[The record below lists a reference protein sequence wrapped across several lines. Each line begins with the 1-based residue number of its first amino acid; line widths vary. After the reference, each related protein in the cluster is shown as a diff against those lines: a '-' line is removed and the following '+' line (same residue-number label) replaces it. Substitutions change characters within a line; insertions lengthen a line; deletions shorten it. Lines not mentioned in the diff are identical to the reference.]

1 MLDPFVIG
9 LSDVIDILF
18 VAVLLYT
25 AIVWA
30 KRTRA
35 AFVVRGILILAVI
48 YLLARQLDLQLTAW
62 FFQGFFAIF
71 LIIIVVIFQEELR
84 QIFERIA
91 VWSLQ
96 SKHGP
101 PALHSEAV
109 NILVRTLADLARDK
123 IGALIVLKG
132 NDPVDRHIMG
142 GIELNGKISEP
153 LLKSIFDPHSPGH
166 DGAVV
171 IDKDQ
176 IARFAAHLPLSKNF
190 QQLPRSGT
198 RHSAALGLAELA
210 DALCIVVSEERGTIS
225 VARDGKLRQVENFQE
240 LGAAIQRFLEEKY
253 PTKEHKKLSLDL
265 FRKNW
270 VAKTASLSLAV
281 AFWYVFVPGSKI
293 VEVRYRVPI
302 QLQNLPVN
310 LQLEGVQ
317 PTEVN
322 LLLIGQR
329 RDLYLFDPRT
339 LKVSV
344 DVSLAEFGRRTFNI
358 TQQNVLYPKDL
369 TLKELAPSV
378 VKISVRKAA
387 PATEDSKG

>member
-1 MLDPFVIG
+1 MFDHFFIALT
-9 LSDVIDILF
+9 DVIDILF

-30 KRTRA
+30 KKTQA

-48 YLLARQLDLQLTAW
+48 YLIARQLDLQLTAW

-91 VWSLQ
+91 VWSLH
-96 SKHGP
+96 SKRP
-101 PALHSEAV
+101 PALHSEAI

-132 NDPVDRHIMG
+132 SDPVDRHIMG
-142 GIELNGKISEP
+142 GIELDGKISEP

-171 IDKDQ
+171 IDQDQ

-190 QQLPRSGT
+190 QQLPRVGT
-198 RHSAALGLAELA
+198 RHSAALGLAELT
-210 DALCIVVSEERGTIS
+210 DALSIVVSEERGTLS
-225 VARDGKLRQVENFQE
+225 VAREGRLREVGNFQE
-240 LGAAIQRFLEEKY
+240 LGATIQQFLEEKY
-253 PTKEHKKLSLDL
+253 PTKEHKKLSIEL

-293 VEVRYRVPI
+293 IEVTYRVPI
-302 QLQNLPVN
+302 QLQNLPGL
-310 LQLEGVQ
+310 LQLEGIQ
-317 PTEVN
+317 PSEVT
-322 LLLIGQR
+322 LLFTGQR
-329 RDLYLFDPRT
+329 RDLYLFDPGT
-339 LKVSV
+339 LKVTV
-344 DVSLAEFGRRTFNI
+344 DVSLAEFGRRTFPI
-358 TQQNVLYPKDL
+358 SEQNVRYPKDL
-369 TLKELAPSV
+369 TLKELAPSA
-378 VKISVRKAA
+378 VKISVKK
-387 PATEDSKG
+387 PARGTEDSKG

>member
-1 MLDPFVIG
+1 MFDHFFIALT
-9 LSDVIDILF
+9 DVIDILF

-30 KRTRA
+30 QKTQA

-48 YLLARQLDLQLTAW
+48 YLVARQLDLQLTAW

-91 VWSLQ
+91 VWSLHSQ
-96 SKHGP
+96 RP

-109 NILVRTLADLARDK
+109 NILVRTLSDLAKDR

-171 IDKDQ
+171 IDQDQ
-176 IARFAAHLPLSKNF
+176 IDRFAAHLPLSKNF
-190 QQLPRSGT
+190 QQLPRAGT
-198 RHSAALGLAELA
+198 RHSAALGLAELT
-210 DALCIVVSEERGTIS
+210 DALSIVVSEERGTLS
-225 VARDGKLRQVENFQE
+225 VAREGRLWEVGNFQE
-240 LGAAIQRFLEEKY
+240 LGAILQQFLEEKY
-253 PTKEHKKLSLDL
+253 PTKEHKKFSIEL

-293 VEVRYRVPI
+293 IEVTYRVPI
-302 QLQNLPVN
+302 QLQNLPGP

-317 PTEVN
+317 PSEVT
-322 LLLIGQR
+322 LLFTGQR
-329 RDLYLFDPRT
+329 RDLYLFDPGT
-339 LKVSV
+339 LKVTV
-344 DVSLAEFGRRTFNI
+344 DVSLAEFGRRTFTI
-358 TQQNVLYPKDL
+358 SEQNVRYPKDL

-378 VKISVRKAA
+378 VRISVKK
-387 PATEDSKG
+387 PARGTEDSKG